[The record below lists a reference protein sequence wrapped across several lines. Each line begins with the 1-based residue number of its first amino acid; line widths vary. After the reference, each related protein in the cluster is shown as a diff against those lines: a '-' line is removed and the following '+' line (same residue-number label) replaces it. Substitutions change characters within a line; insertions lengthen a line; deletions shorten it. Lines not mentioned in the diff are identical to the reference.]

1 MLWANTIG
9 TLSNLTPASLGFFKD
24 SMKLLRQFVEQEDD
38 GFATFRKLYVDM
50 CFPSIDI
57 ATRSCP
63 SQLKQLYHEMFA
75 IVVIYC
81 FPPAILKRRIGAV
94 YLLYSLYFQQQ
105 HNERVYIRLIV
116 DQFVEFAKFRDSL
129 IEDGHREA
137 AYCLYRLF
145 RKQAFYIAACSNE
158 CNPYLTMCELYRSE
172 MRKISDL
179 YTKEVMREELA
190 HSTEAK
196 TLDVIHKHYTDV
208 RNRLLG
214 SLRKN
219 DTLKF
224 TPKINAGT
232 EDILGMLALP
242 TIENANLKAFK
253 RTRKEVEDYVDDD
266 EIAEQENG
274 DDEYDYDCDVPS
286 TSNSTTYK
294 KKSKARKNAKAS
306 QKRCRKRN
314 YTSSSS
320 SADDSTFE
328 VGNSLTSNRR
338 TDVADAVNSDEV
350 DEEDVLL
357 GSALERALSQL
368 NNANVEAADDG
379 HSSPIVDENTAEQ
392 SDNQIKSRLR
402 PKRGRSKIAGT

>member
-1 MLWANTIG
+1 MIANFVEKKMRWANTIG
-9 TLSNLTPASLGFFKD
+9 TLSNLTPASLGFFND

-38 GFATFRKLYVDM
+38 GFGTFRKLYVDM

-63 SQLKQLYHEMFA
+63 SQLKQLYYEMFS

-145 RKQAFYIAACSNE
+145 RKQAFYITAYSNE

-208 RNRLLG
+208 RNRLLE

-232 EDILGMLALP
+232 EDILGMLTLP

-266 EIAEQENG
+266 EIAEQENE

-286 TSNSTTYK
+286 TSSSTKYQK
-294 KKSKARKNAKAS
+294 KGKARKNVKAS
-306 QKRCRKRN
+306 QNRRRKRN
-314 YTSSSS
+314 YTSSST
-320 SADDSTFE
+320 SADDSAFE
-328 VGNSLTSNRR
+328 AEGQALVGTSRECI
-338 TDVADAVNSDEV
+338 DDV
-350 DEEDVLL
+350 DETGIVAACL
-357 GSALERALSQL
+357 GLSSALG
-368 NNANVEAADDG
+368 N
-379 HSSPIVDENTAEQ
+379 
-392 SDNQIKSRLR
+392 
-402 PKRGRSKIAGT
+402 